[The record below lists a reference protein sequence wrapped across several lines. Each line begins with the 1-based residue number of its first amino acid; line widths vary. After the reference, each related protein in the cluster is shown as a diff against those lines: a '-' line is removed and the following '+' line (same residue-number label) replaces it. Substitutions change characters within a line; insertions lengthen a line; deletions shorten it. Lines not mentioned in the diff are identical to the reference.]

1 MVAGIATQHEMDT
14 CLETLLHKG
23 IKAEGRS
30 TGRGTL
36 EIWAPASQEP
46 EARLLLGLSGRSVL
60 RLRRQKQRAILR
72 RPFDR

>member
-14 CLETLLHKG
+14 CLETLIRRG

-36 EIWAPASQEP
+36 EIWAPASQET

-60 RLRRQKQRAILR
+60 RLRRQRQRAILR